1 MKLTITCLCLVFILS
16 LSFQTQAAN
25 RFWVSATP
33 SNWNNAANWSNVS
46 GGAGGFS
53 VPAAGDAVTFN
64 NVRRGNCTIDV
75 AVNILSLTIS
85 AGYTGTISQG
95 VHTITIVTNASF
107 SAGQFLGG
115 SSNIIITGNFT
126 LNGTNFT
133 STSATFE
140 IDGDP
145 AFTSGVFTHNNGTVK
160 FNATGATAITGT
172 SPTFF
177 TLEFVG
183 NGFNYNINSTGN
195 VRVTNSLNLSGTSTY
210 NLNTGDIDVTGN
222 ILVTNTAAGN
232 GGTASVNII
241 GNGTQNFTGATLAG
255 LGALPILTINKPSGT
270 LNLFNFPASSNTFT
284 YTSGTIIA
292 GTSTYCFTEGTSGTY
307 TISGS
312 IILQN
317 IEFIANANRTFTI
330 PAATTLTAQGDFTMA
345 GTNRITINTGNIN
358 INGNIFLKNTFATG
372 GGTATLQ
379 ILGTGNQIMDGT
391 AIAISQ
397 NRLPLVVINKPTG
410 MVTLKG
416 NISES
421 RNWTYTA
428 GIVDAV
434 SFASTV
440 VFGGSN
446 LTVTSAGMTFYNV
459 ISTGNTIT
467 LSNNLTVKNDLTIT
481 GGRIAPG
488 ANTINLA
495 GNWNDYGTAGYTEAT
510 STVNLNG
517 TALQSITSL
526 AGEDFTNLTLNNSG
540 AGIQLSNNVTIAGN
554 FTMTQSNVNLNGNN
568 ITLGLSVANNGVL
581 VHTAGTI
588 TGIGSFVRYIKS
600 AVIPTGSVLGLFPMG
615 TATNYRPFYV
625 SAPAT
630 APTAGGTITVSYVDA
645 TTNTS
650 IPTYLDGATTI
661 MVRKDLH
668 WTVTTGN
675 GLTGG
680 NYNLQV
686 QGTGFGLI
694 GALSDLRLTRINS
707 GIGTPGVNGGTT
719 ANPQINRTGLTAANL
734 STSFYVASINS
745 TSSPLP
751 ITLISFTATLE
762 NNDVRLNW
770 STAAE
775 INNDFFTIQ
784 KSKDES
790 GWEDVVK
797 VPGNGTSSV
806 TQFYSAID
814 QQPFNGTSYYR
825 LKQNDID
832 GKESFSPIVSVKH
845 AEEISSISVYPNPAS
860 KQLTVRFQTFGN
872 YQCAI
877 ENMNGQTFRN
887 AISVT
892 GNETQLDV
900 SMLKTGIYFV
910 HIIHNGQSETK
921 KVMIYR

>member
-1 MKLTITCLCLVFILS
+1 MKLTITSLCLVFILS
-16 LSFQTQAAN
+16 LSLQTQAAN
-25 RFWVSATP
+25 RFWISATP
-33 SNWNNAANWSNVS
+33 SNWNNTANWSNVS

-75 AVNILSLTIS
+75 AVNISSLTVN
-85 AGYTGTISQG
+85 AGYTGIISQG
-95 VHTITIVTNASF
+95 AHPIIITTNATF

-115 SSNIIITGNFT
+115 SSNITITGSFT
-126 LNGTNFT
+126 LSGTNFT
-133 STSATFE
+133 STSAILE

-160 FNATGATAITGT
+160 FNATGTTNITGT

-195 VRVTNSLNLSGTSTY
+195 IGVTNSLNLSGASTY
-210 NLNTGDIDVTGN
+210 NLNTGAIDVTGN
-222 ILVTNTAAGN
+222 ILITNTAAGD
-232 GGTASVNII
+232 GGTASVNIL
-241 GNGTQNFTGATLAG
+241 GTGTQNFTGATTAG
-255 LGALPILTINKPSGT
+255 LGALPILTINKTSGT
-270 LNLFNFPASSNTFT
+270 LNLFNFPASANTFT
-284 YTSGTIIA
+284 YTTGTVNA
-292 GTSTYCFTEGTSGTY
+292 GTSTYCFTDGTAGNY

-317 IEFIANANRTFTI
+317 FEFIAITNRTFTI
-330 PAATTLTAQGDFTMA
+330 PAATTLTALGDFTMA

-372 GGTATLQ
+372 GGTAILH
-379 ILGTGNQIMDGT
+379 ILGAGNQTMDGT

-397 NRLPLVVINKPTG
+397 SRLPLVIINKPSGTL
-410 MVTLKG
+410 TLKG

-446 LTVTSAGMTFYNV
+446 LTVTSAGMNFYNV
-459 ISTGNTIT
+459 RSTGNTVT
-467 LSNNLTVKNDLTIT
+467 LGNNLTVKNDLTIT
-481 GGRIAPG
+481 GGRIAPV

-495 GNWNDYGTAGYTEAT
+495 GNWNDYGTAGFTEAT
-510 STVNLNG
+510 STLNFNG
-517 TALQSITSL
+517 TALQTITSP
-526 AGEDFTNLTLNNSG
+526 AGEDFTNLTVNNSG
-540 AGIQLSNNVTIAGN
+540 AGILLANNITIAGN
-554 FTMTQSNVNLNGNN
+554 FTMTQGNVNLNGNN
-568 ITLGLSVANNGVL
+568 MSLGLSVVNNGVL
-581 VHTAGTI
+581 ARTSGTI
-588 TGIGSFVRYIKS
+588 SGTGSFVRYIKAAIIPAGS
-600 AVIPTGSVLGLFPMG
+600 ALGLFPMG
-615 TATNYRPFYV
+615 TTSNYRPFFV
-625 SAPAT
+625 SAPVT
-630 APTAGGTITVSYVDA
+630 APATGGTISVSYVDA

-650 IPTYLDGATTI
+650 VPYFDGATAI
-661 MVRKDLH
+661 MIRKDLH

-675 GLTGG
+675 GLAGG
-680 NYNLQV
+680 SYNLQA

-694 GALSDLRLTRINS
+694 GAVSDLRLTRINS

-719 ANPQINRTGLTAANL
+719 ANPQIYRTGLTAANL
-734 STSFYVASINS
+734 VTSFYVGSINS

-751 ITLISFTATLE
+751 ITLISFIAILVNRE
-762 NNDVRLNW
+762 VKLNW

-775 INNDFFTIQ
+775 INNAFFTIQ

-790 GWEDVVK
+790 GWEDVVT
-797 VPGNGTSSV
+797 VPGNGTTST
-806 TQFYSAID
+806 TQFYSEVD
-814 QQPFNGTSYYR
+814 DQPFNGISFYR
-825 LKQNDID
+825 LKQTDID
-832 GKESFSPIVSVKH
+832 GKESISPVVSVKRP
-845 AEEISSISVYPNPAS
+845 EEITTILVYPNPAS
-860 KQLTVRFQTFGN
+860 NLLTVRFQSCGN

-877 ENMNGQTFRN
+877 ENMNGQSVRN
-887 AISVT
+887 PISVT
-892 GNETQLDV
+892 GNEIQIDV
-900 SMLKTGIYFV
+900 SMLKTGIYF
-910 HIIHNGQSETK
+910 IRILHNAQSETK

>member
-1 MKLTITCLCLVFILS
+1 MLI
-16 LSFQTQAAN
+16 
-25 RFWVSATP
+25 
-33 SNWNNAANWSNVS
+33 
-46 GGAGGFS
+46 
-53 VPAAGDAVTFN
+53 
-64 NVRRGNCTIDV
+64 
-75 AVNILSLTIS
+75 
-85 AGYTGTISQG
+85 
-95 VHTITIVTNASF
+95 
-107 SAGQFLGG
+107 
-115 SSNIIITGNFT
+115 
-126 LNGTNFT
+126 
-133 STSATFE
+133 
-140 IDGDP
+140 
-145 AFTSGVFTHNNGTVK
+145 
-160 FNATGATAITGT
+160 
-172 SPTFF
+172 
-177 TLEFVG
+177 
-183 NGFNYNINSTGN
+183 
-195 VRVTNSLNLSGTSTY
+195 
-210 NLNTGDIDVTGN
+210 
-222 ILVTNTAAGN
+222 
-232 GGTASVNII
+232 
-241 GNGTQNFTGATLAG
+241 
-255 LGALPILTINKPSGT
+255 INKPSGT

-284 YTSGTIIA
+284 YSSGTITA
-292 GTSTYCFTEGTSGTY
+292 GISTYCFTEGNSGNY

-330 PAATTLTAQGDFTMA
+330 PAATTLTTLGDFTMA
-345 GTNRITINTGNIN
+345 GTNRITLNTGSIN

-372 GGTATLQ
+372 GGNATLQ

-397 NRLPLVVINKPTG
+397 NRLPLVMINKPTG
-410 MVTLKG
+410 TLTLKG

-434 SFASTV
+434 SFGSTV

-446 LTVTSAGMTFYNV
+446 LAVTSAGMNFYNV
-459 ISTGNTIT
+459 ISTGNTVT

-488 ANTINLA
+488 TNTINLT

-517 TALQSITSL
+517 TALQSITSP

-540 AGIQLSNNVTIAGN
+540 AGIQLNNNVTISGN
-554 FTMTQSNVNLNGNN
+554 LSMTQGNVNLNGNN
-568 ITLGLSVANNGVL
+568 IILGLSVANNGVL
-581 VHTAGTI
+581 IHSAGTI
-588 TGIGSFVRYIKS
+588 TGTGSFARYIKS

-625 SAPAT
+625 SAPVT
-630 APTAGGTITVSYVDA
+630 APTAGGTIAVSYVDA

-650 IPTYLDGATTI
+650 VPTYLDGATTI

-668 WTVTTGN
+668 WTVSTGS

-694 GALSDLRLTRINS
+694 GAVSDLRLTRVNS
-707 GIGTPGVNGGTT
+707 GIGTSGVNGGTI

-751 ITLISFTATLE
+751 ITLISFTAALE
-762 NNDVRLNW
+762 NSVVKLNW

-775 INNDFFTIQ
+775 IDNDFFTIQ
-784 KSKDES
+784 RSKDES

-797 VPGNGTSSV
+797 IPGNGTSSV
-806 TQFYSAID
+806 TQFYSAVD

-825 LKQNDID
+825 LKQTDID
-832 GKESFSPIVSVKH
+832 GKESFSPVVSVKH
-845 AEEISSISVYPNPAS
+845 TEELSSISVYPNPAS
-860 KQLTVRFQTFGN
+860 NQLTVRFSSFGN

-877 ENMNGQTFRN
+877 ENMNGQSVRN

-892 GNETQLDV
+892 GNETQFDI

-910 HIIHNGQSETK
+910 RILHNGQCQTK

>member
-1 MKLTITCLCLVFILS
+1 MKLTINCLCLVFILS
-16 LSFQTQAAN
+16 LSSQLQAAN
-25 RFWVSATP
+25 RFWVSAAA
-33 SNWNNAANWSNVS
+33 SNWNNTANWSNVS

-75 AVNILSLTIS
+75 AVSILSLTIN
-85 AGYTGTISQG
+85 AGYTGNIIQG
-95 VHTITIVTNASF
+95 AHTILVANDATL

-115 SSNIIITGNFT
+115 TSNITVGGNFT
-126 LNGTNFT
+126 LSGTSFT
-133 STSATFE
+133 STSATLE

-160 FNATGATAITGT
+160 FNATGTTNITGT

-177 TLEFVG
+177 ILEFVG

-195 VRVTNSLNLSGTSTY
+195 VRVINSLNLSGTSTY
-210 NLNTGDIDVTGN
+210 NLNTGDIDATGN

-241 GNGTQNFTGATLAG
+241 GTGVQNFTGAMTAG
-255 LGALPILTINKPSGT
+255 QGALPILNINKPSGT
-270 LNLFNFPASSNTFT
+270 LNLFNFPASANTFT

-292 GTSTYCFTEGTSGTY
+292 GTSTYCFTDGTSGNY

-312 IILQN
+312 INLQN
-317 IEFIANANRTFTI
+317 IEFLAITNRTFTI
-330 PAATTLTAQGDFTMA
+330 PAATTLTALGDFTMA

-372 GGTATLQ
+372 GGNAILH

-397 NRLPLVVINKPTG
+397 NRLPLVVINKPSGTL
-410 MVTLKG
+410 TLKG

-440 VFGGSN
+440 VFGGNN
-446 LTVTSAGMTFYNV
+446 LTVTSAGMNFYNV
-459 ISTGNTIT
+459 RTTGNTVT
-467 LSNNLTVKNDLTIT
+467 LGNSLTVKNDLTIT
-481 GGRIAPG
+481 GGRIAPV

-495 GNWNDYGTAGYTEAT
+495 GNWNDYGTAGFTEAT
-510 STVNLNG
+510 STVNFNG
-517 TALQSITSL
+517 TALQTIIVP

-540 AGIQLSNNVTIAGN
+540 TGIQLSNNVTIAGN
-554 FTMTQSNVNLNGNN
+554 FTMTQGNINLNGNN
-568 ITLGLSVANNGVL
+568 LTLGISVANNGVL
-581 VHTAGTI
+581 VHTSGTI
-588 TGIGSFVRYIKS
+588 TGTGSFIRFIKP
-600 AVIPTGSVLGLFPMG
+600 AVIANGSVLGLFPMG
-615 TATNYRPFYV
+615 TSTNYRPFYV
-625 SAPAT
+625 SAPVT

-650 IPTYLDGATTI
+650 VPTYLDGATTI

-694 GALSDLRLTRINS
+694 GAVSDLRLTLINS
-707 GIGTPGVNGGTT
+707 GIGTPGVNGGTMLD
-719 ANPQINRTGLTAANL
+719 PQVNRTGLTLANL
-734 STSFYVASINS
+734 SNSFYIGSINS
-745 TSSPLP
+745 VSSPLP
-751 ITLISFTATLE
+751 VTLISFTADLE
-762 NNDVRLNW
+762 NSEVKLNW

-790 GWEDVVK
+790 GWEDVVR

-814 QQPFNGTSYYR
+814 QQPFTGTSFYR
-825 LKQNDID
+825 LKQTDID
-832 GKESFSPIVSVKH
+832 GKESFSPIVSVKRT
-845 AEEISSISVYPNPAS
+845 EEGSSISVYPNPAS
-860 KQLTVRFQTFGN
+860 NQLTVRFQSFGN
-872 YQCAI
+872 YQCTS
-877 ENMNGQTFRN
+877 ENR
-887 AISVT
+887 
-892 GNETQLDV
+892 
-900 SMLKTGIYFV
+900 Y
-910 HIIHNGQSETK
+910 
-921 KVMIYR
+921 